1 MLYSAIV
8 CCEHQQRMSL
18 ITSRRVTRVPGTS
31 RAARREGCCPPTVS
45 SGCHFEYGRQIC
57 QRVDISARWTLSL
70 ATAFHIYWFF
80 MAYFLASYWKSANIR
95 PWLRQ
100 FSLKIGHLCH
110 WVFFLL
116 LFLFFLV
123 FHSWTFIGLLFLWS
137 SSYCIEMCKGNEPR
151 LLMDDCIIYWSDSAN
166 ALENELLFNG
176 TVKIERVQSIIC
188 TVLKVF
194 FFFFLNVQWVTG
206 LWLNEIR

>member
-110 WVFFLL
+110 WGFFFHFYFIFFFWVFTVELL
-116 LFLFFLV
+116 LV
-123 FHSWTFIGLLFLWS
+123 FCSCDHQVIASKCAREMSQGYLWTIASFIGQIQLMHLKMNCYSMALWKS
-137 SSYCIEMCKGNEPR
+137 SE
-151 LLMDDCIIYWSDSAN
+151 
-166 ALENELLFNG
+166 FN
-176 TVKIERVQSIIC
+176 R
-188 TVLKVF
+188 
-194 FFFFLNVQWVTG
+194 
-206 LWLNEIR
+206 